1 MHRVII
7 TYDRIVGKRLVFGP
21 QMDIDFSTKQPQTK
35 WPWRASAGLWA
46 TFVGVLFFI
55 LYAVTAAPS
64 IVELYDDSLEF
75 QLIGPTLGIAH
86 PTGYPLYTVLG
97 ALWSRILF
105 PVGNWAWR
113 MNLLS
118 ALAAAI
124 TVGLLFLITQRL
136 TAQVSRAKPPSPL
149 RLGPGMAAAL
159 AFGLAPVWW
168 GQATIAEVYAL
179 HNFFVA
185 VILLISLNL
194 SISQSLNHPLT
205 PSPCHLVTL
214 LCLCFGLGLAHHRTI
229 VLLLPGV
236 ALMLW
241 GQRGLIWQPQWWLTW
256 VSALLLPLLLYLLL
270 PLRAAMGVADLHGS
284 YVNSWAG
291 FWDHVLARG
300 YTSFFAQNEL
310 TVQRTFGDWWQLWQA
325 QVGLVGLLLGA
336 IGLIWLLWRG
346 RPLWPGLGV
355 VVVLVTN
362 LLFAINYQVG
372 DQQVFLLPAW
382 LCFALLIGI
391 GVSALMSLLARWPR
405 VAQGTA
411 LGCSLLLLFGIG
423 GRGPLV
429 NRSYDWAIH
438 DYAVALAKVDFPPG
452 SQVIALEGQATA
464 LNYMQA
470 AAGLG
475 RNATPVVADQPA
487 ARVAAVA
494 ALMAAGAPTYL
505 TQEIAG
511 IAERYSFSGDGPL
524 VRVWPRGQA
533 QAGAPQHPLSQPFV
547 EGALQLV
554 GYDLA
559 WLDQAG
565 GPALRVA
572 FYWQP
577 VTPLTKVYKLS
588 LRLHQGER
596 VLVQEDRYPL
606 RLTAPTTSWLPG
618 ETIRDVYYLDV
629 PTTATPQT
637 TTLRVILYSEQDGA
651 EAGVVDL
658 PTLP

>member
-1 MHRVII
+1 
-7 TYDRIVGKRLVFGP
+7 
-21 QMDIDFSTKQPQTK
+21 MDIDFSTKQSQDRVL
-35 WPWRASAGLWA
+35 WRSAPWLWA
-46 TFVGVLFFI
+46 TLVGVIFFI

-75 QLIGPTLGIAH
+75 QLVGPTLGIAH

-97 ALWSRILF
+97 AFWSRMLF
-105 PVGNWAWR
+105 PIGNWAWR

-136 TAQVSRAKPPSPL
+136 TVQVSLAKPQSAL
-149 RLGPGMAAAL
+149 KIGPGMAAAL

-168 GQATIAEVYAL
+168 SQATIAEVYAL
-179 HNFFVA
+179 HNLFVA
-185 VILLISLNL
+185 VILLIALNL
-194 SISQSLNHPLT
+194 SLT
-205 PSPCHLVTL
+205 PSPPHLVTL

-241 GQRGLIWQPQWWLTW
+241 GQRTLVWQPQWWLTW
-256 VSALLLPLLLYLLL
+256 VAAFLLPLLLYLLL

-336 IGLIWLLWRG
+336 IGLGWLLWRG

-362 LLFAINYQVG
+362 LLFAVNYQVG

-382 LCFALLIGI
+382 LCFALLIGL
-391 GVSALMSLLARWPR
+391 GVGALMTWLARWPR

-411 LGCSLLLLFGIG
+411 IGCCLLLFFGVG

-429 NRSYDWAIH
+429 NRSHDWAIH

-533 QAGAPQHPLSQPFV
+533 QAGAPKHPLAQTFADD
-547 EGALQLV
+547 ALQLI
-554 GYDLA
+554 GYDLE

-572 FYWQP
+572 FYWRP
-577 VTPLTKVYKLS
+577 VATLSKVYKLS
-588 LRLHQGER
+588 LRLRQGDS
-596 VLVQEDRYPL
+596 VLTQADHYPL
-606 RLTAPTTSWLPG
+606 RLAAPTTSWLPG
-618 ETIRDVYYLDV
+618 ETLRDVHYLAV
-629 PTTATPQT
+629 PATATPQT
-637 TTLRVILYSEQDGA
+637 TQLRLILYAEQDGA

-658 PTLP
+658 PTFP

>member
-1 MHRVII
+1 
-7 TYDRIVGKRLVFGP
+7 
-21 QMDIDFSTKQPQTK
+21 MDIDFSTKQPPTRA
-35 WPWRASAGLWA
+35 PWLWA
-46 TFVGVLFFI
+46 TLVGVIFFM

-75 QLIGPTLGIAH
+75 QLVAPTLGIAH
-86 PTGYPLYTVLG
+86 PTGYPLYTLLG
-97 ALWSRILF
+97 ALWSRLLF

-113 MNLLS
+113 MNLFS

-136 TAQVSRAKPPSPL
+136 AEPLLRTKAQRLL
-149 RLGPGMAAAL
+149 RIGAGSAAAL

-168 GQATIAEVYAL
+168 SQATIAEVYAL
-179 HNFFVA
+179 HNLFVA
-185 VILLISLNL
+185 AILLIALHL
-194 SISQSLNHPLT
+194 ALT
-205 PSPCHLVTL
+205 PSPCHPLTLSPPHLVAL
-214 LCLCFGLGLAHHRTI
+214 LCLLFGLGLTHHRTI

-241 GQRGLIWQPQWWLTW
+241 GQRRLLWPPTWWVTW
-256 VSALLLPLLLYLLL
+256 LLAFLLPLLLYLWL
-270 PLRAAMGVADLHGS
+270 PLRASLGVADLHGS
-284 YVNSWAG
+284 YVNSWTG

-310 TVQRTFGDWWQLWQA
+310 AIHRTWLDWWQLWQA
-325 QVGLVGLLLGA
+325 QVGWVGLGLGG
-336 IGLIWLLWRG
+336 IGLGWLLWRG
-346 RPLWPGLGV
+346 RPVWPGVGII
-355 VVVLVTN
+355 VVLLTN
-362 LLFAINYQVG
+362 LLFTLNYQVG

-382 LCFALLIGI
+382 LCWAVLIGV
-391 GVSALMSLLARWPR
+391 GVQAVAGVLLRWPWAAYG
-405 VAQGTA
+405 VT
-411 LGCSLLLLFGIG
+411 LGCCLLLLFGVG
-423 GRGPLV
+423 GRGPVV
-429 NRSYDWAIH
+429 NRSQAWAIH

-464 LNYMQA
+464 LRYMQA
-470 AAGLG
+470 AEGLG

-487 ARVAAVA
+487 AREAAVIA
-494 ALMAAGAPTYL
+494 AMAQGAPTYL

-511 IAERYSFSGDGPL
+511 IADTYSFSGDGPL

-533 QAGAPQHPLSQPFV
+533 QVGTPSHPLSQSLA
-547 EGALQLV
+547 EGALHLV

-572 FYWQP
+572 FYWRP
-577 VTPLTKVYKLS
+577 VSPLTKVYKLS
-588 LRLHQGER
+588 LRLYEGDR
-596 VLVQEDRYPL
+596 LLVQEDRYPL

-618 ETIRDVYYLDV
+618 ETIRDVYYLV
-629 PTTATPQT
+629 IPPTATPQP
-637 TTLRVILYSEQDGA
+637 TTLRVILYGEHDGA

>member
-1 MHRVII
+1 
-7 TYDRIVGKRLVFGP
+7 
-21 QMDIDFSTKQPQTK
+21 MDIDLSTKQPPARV
-35 WPWRASAGLWA
+35 PWRSSAGGGA
-46 TFVGVLFFI
+46 TLVGLLFFI

-75 QLIGPTLGIAH
+75 QLVGPTLGIAH
-86 PTGYPLYTVLG
+86 PTGYPLYTMLG
-97 ALWSRILF
+97 ALWSRLLF

-124 TVGLLFLITQRL
+124 TVSLLFLCTHRL
-136 TAQVSRAKPPSPL
+136 IEQISHVKRQGAL
-149 RLGPGMAAAL
+149 WIGPGVAATL

-168 GQATIAEVYAL
+168 SQATIAEVYAL
-179 HNFFVA
+179 HNLFVA
-185 VILLISLNL
+185 AILLISLKL
-194 SISQSLNHPLT
+194 SISPLLNHPLT
-205 PSPCHLVTL
+205 WSLGHLVTL

-229 VLLLPGV
+229 VLLLPAV

-241 GQRGLIWQPQWWLTW
+241 GQRALLWQPQWWLTW
-256 VSALLLPLLLYLLL
+256 LLVLLLPLLLYLLL

-300 YTSFFAQNEL
+300 YTGFFAQNEL
-310 TVQRTFGDWWQLWQA
+310 TRERTFSDWWQLWQA
-325 QVGLVGLLLGA
+325 QVGAGGLVLGGMGLG
-336 IGLIWLLWRG
+336 GLLWRG

-355 VVVLVTN
+355 VVLLLTN
-362 LLFAINYQVG
+362 LLFAVNYQVS

-382 LCFALLIGI
+382 LCFALLIGV
-391 GVSALMSLLARWPR
+391 GVWVLLCMLARWPR
-405 VAQGTA
+405 VAQGA
-411 LGCSLLLLFGIG
+411 AVGCCLGLLLGVG
-423 GRGPLV
+423 GRDPLV
-429 NRSYDWAIH
+429 NRAHDWAIH

-470 AAGLG
+470 AEGIG
-475 RNATPVVADQPA
+475 RNATPVVADLPA
-487 ARVAAVA
+487 ARMAAVT
-494 ALMAAGAPTYL
+494 ALMAEGAPTYL

-533 QAGAPQHPLSQPFV
+533 QAGAPQHALSQPFV
-547 EGALQLV
+547 AGALELV

-559 WLDQAG
+559 WLAQAG

-572 FYWQP
+572 FYWRP
-577 VTPLTKVYKLS
+577 AAPLTKVYKLS
-588 LRLHQGER
+588 LRLRQGDNI
-596 VLVQEDRYPL
+596 LLQEDRYPL
-606 RLTAPTTSWLPG
+606 RLVAPTTSWLPG
-618 ETIRDVYYLDV
+618 ETVRDVHYLAV
-629 PTTATPQT
+629 PATVVPQST
-637 TTLRVILYSEQDGA
+637 QLRVILYAEQDGA